1 MLFFSPKG
9 KRFGD
14 FDIIVK
20 DNRVYCI
27 FIETLTSKQLQLSG
41 NCLGLASSSDG
52 INWNYQG
59 TVMKP
64 TKTKWN
70 SGSLW
75 AMNIFQEKDQY
86 FLAYSAVEK
95 TTKDWH
101 YAQQVGLAKSN
112 NLIDWQDIQE
122 EPIITNNHTDQ
133 YYYQKNFHK
142 FCWRDPDIHKINND
156 YYCLLVAKDIAQY
169 YETSACV
176 ALLKSKNLKDWQT
189 LPPLFSPKKYWEIE
203 TPHLYKINDKWYLI
217 YGTYVNDISMSYALS
232 DSPLSEFQEPELNSL
247 TPSHCYAGRII
258 KFQNEYYFYHWI
270 RDKFQGKNKTYLAP
284 PKILEVKNNR
294 LFLKKYSK
302 LKFKKSFVKESK
314 ANFSIKIRTKNQ
326 NYSRNI
332 SINKTKLGISIRDY
346 NLENQINDLRTIPL
360 KLDKMNLEVMIE
372 GKFIEI
378 YLNGYFIHSAIL
390 EECFELSF
398 V

>member
-1 MLFFSPKG
+1 MIFFKPEN

-14 FDIIVK
+14 FDFIVK
-20 DNRVYCI
+20 DNKLYCI
-27 FIETLTSKQLQLSG
+27 FIETPNSKQPPLSG
-41 NCLGLASSSDG
+41 NCFGLASSSDG
-52 INWNYQG
+52 INWHYQR

-64 TKTKWN
+64 RETKWN

-101 YAQQVGLAKSN
+101 YAQQVGLAKSKDLEN
-112 NLIDWQDIQE
+112 WQDIQN
-122 EPIITNNHTDQ
+122 EPIITNDHANQH
-133 YYYQKNFHK
+133 YYSKDFHK
-142 FCWRDPDIHKINND
+142 FCWRDPDIHKINNE
-156 YYCLLVAKDIAQY
+156 YYCLLVAKDLNQHY
-169 YETSACV
+169 KTSACV
-176 ALLKSKNLKDWQT
+176 ALLKSTNLQDWQT

-203 TPHLYKINDKWYLI
+203 TPHLYEINNKWYLI
-217 YGTYVNDISMSYALS
+217 FGTYENDISMNYALS
-232 DSPLSEFQEPELNSL
+232 DSPFKDFQEPELNSL

-258 KFQNEYYFYHWI
+258 KFQNEYNFYHWI

-284 PKILEVKNNR
+284 PKILEVKKNR
-294 LFLKKYSK
+294 LFLKKHPQ
-302 LKFKKSFVKESK
+302 LKFKKSVVKESRSD
-314 ANFSIKIRTKNQ
+314 FSINIRTKSQ

-332 SINKTKLGISIRDY
+332 FINKTKLGISIRDY

-360 KLDKMNLEVMIE
+360 NLEKMKLEILIE

-378 YLNGYFIHSAIL
+378 YLNDYFIHSAIL
-390 EECFELSF
+390 EEGFELSF